1 MAQKEIPQFEVEENA
16 TLHSSPLGRTLS
28 RELKGEPWGT
38 LEAGGR
44 IVRGQPFICPDS
56 QTSVPTA
63 PGQGGQDK
71 ARNSDN
77 CASNVVQLQHWLIPK
92 APPWKQREE
101 RTVKIGRRR
110 PKPQEIN
117 GPEVLLNGK
126 HSLRVSEL

>member
-1 MAQKEIPQFEVEENA
+1 MPPY
-16 TLHSSPLGRTLS
+16 THSLLGRTLS
-28 RELKGEPWGT
+28 WELKGEPWGT

-101 RTVKIGRRR
+101 RTVKIGRWR